1 MAAPSFRW
9 IWFPLETSIRLLVI
23 LLLAF
28 LANRALKM
36 MTNWLVKPASAATR
50 MAQMREQQKRTLA
63 GVLYSGGTGLI
74 FGLGLLKALPGFGFS
89 VTPIAAFGGLASGA
103 PGVGAQKLV
112 LGVGQR
118 VFIL

>member
-1 MAAPSFRW
+1 MAAPAFRW

-28 LANRALKM
+28 LANRVLKM

-74 FGLGLLKALPGFGFS
+74 FGPGVLTGLSGFGFR
-89 VTPIAAFGGLASGA
+89 VTPRAGLGGLAGGS
-103 PGVGAQKLV
+103 
-112 LGVGQR
+112 LGVRGPDTGPGGG
-118 VFIL
+118 